1 MTAKKKKKLLRITQV
16 KSGIGHLRQHRAV
29 LKGLGLGK
37 IGRTVE
43 RPDDPCIRGMVA
55 KVGYL
60 LRVEEVEG

>member
-16 KSGIGHLRQHRAV
+16 KSEIGHLREHRAT